1 MLSVLD
7 YAVAH
12 LHVKQGWFTLVPAH
26 RPTAL
31 ISYSSP
37 VIVVGHTECG
47 GAKYCVEES
56 RHAPPIAPPKT
67 PLERWLGPLT
77 TLARD
82 LRLGSLPPSEA
93 VPILVEENVKRQV
106 QNLVETETV
115 KAAWGRGE
123 DVCVRGLVYDLATG
137 RLSDLGVAQRRP
149 Q

>member
-1 MLSVLD
+1 M
-7 YAVAH
+7 
-12 LHVKQGWFTLVPAH
+12 T
-26 RPTAL
+26 L
-31 ISYSSP
+31 ISCSSV